1 MSLDLAATVTTA
13 PIAKMNLEPNALE
26 GSSYVEPEDSST
38 GLAADRRFRP
48 FRRVPIG
55 V

>member
-1 MSLDLAATVTTA
+1 MLRPWNDR
-13 PIAKMNLEPNALE
+13 P
-26 GSSYVEPEDSST
+26 YVEPEDAAT

-48 FRRVPIG
+48 FSRVPIG